1 MVIVDQ
7 DMSAPVCTPVWVHP
21 NNIEYHKFK
30 EFLII
35 LVCDTEGFLQSH
47 LVKQ

>member
-7 DMSAPVCTPVWVHP
+7 DMSAPVWVHP